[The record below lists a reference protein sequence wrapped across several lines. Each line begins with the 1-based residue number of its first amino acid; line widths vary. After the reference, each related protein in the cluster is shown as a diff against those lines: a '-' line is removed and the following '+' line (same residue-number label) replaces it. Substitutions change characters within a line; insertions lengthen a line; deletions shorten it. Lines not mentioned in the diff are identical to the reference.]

1 MKKYGLYL
9 KKALGQNFLSSEF
22 YAEKIVELANISE
35 KDNVLEIGAGAG
47 TLTVALAK
55 TGATVFAIEI
65 DRRMEPVLKER
76 LSTFPNVVVIFQDFL
91 TMDMSFLPKG
101 YKCVSNIPYYITAPI
116 LKKLLFTDF
125 QSVYIMLQKEVGER
139 LVNQPGSSNRGFLSV
154 VVQTVAHVEKVLNIP
169 KGAFVPNPKVDSVV
183 IKIAKKES
191 LPFKNLSELKSY
203 WKFVSNCFG
212 QKRKTIYN
220 NLKNMV
226 PKEKLE
232 NMLIN
237 CAINQDARPEQ
248 LSDEQFFQLWRYCY
262 EEGLCI

>member
-55 TGATVFAIEI
+55 TGATVFAVEI
-65 DRRMEPVLKER
+65 DRRMEPVLRER
-76 LSTFPNVVVIFQDFL
+76 LSTFSNVVVIFQDFL
-91 TMDMSFLPKG
+91 AIDMSFLPKG

-139 LVNQPGSSNRGFLSV
+139 LVNQPGNSNRGFLSV

-169 KGAFVPNPKVDSVV
+169 KSAFVPNPKVDSVV
-183 IKIAKKES
+183 VKMTRKEN
-191 LPFKNLSELKSY
+191 LPFKNSLELESY

-237 CAINQDARPEQ
+237 CTINQDARPEQ